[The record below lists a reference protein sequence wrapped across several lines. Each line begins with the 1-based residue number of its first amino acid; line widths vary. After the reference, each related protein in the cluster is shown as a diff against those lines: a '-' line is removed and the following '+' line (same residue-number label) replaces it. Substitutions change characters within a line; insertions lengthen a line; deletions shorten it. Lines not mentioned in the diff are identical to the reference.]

1 MLTES
6 NIHLNQLMNI
16 GLVAHSETMAG
27 YWKRVLCDML
37 MMMSNGLAS
46 RTCRISEV
54 ISTNRSYYYLW
65 FAYEIKMEL
74 SCKILCYLFV
84 LQVSYSLISNT
95 IEDMRLKYWNNRPR
109 KEKGLK
115 ILFRI
120 HILVVQDKN
129 SFFIIM

>member
-95 IEDMRLKYWNNRPR
+95 IEDMGTEVLK
-109 KEKGLK
+109 
-115 ILFRI
+115 
-120 HILVVQDKN
+120 Q
-129 SFFIIM
+129 